1 VARRTVTRGTLVDG
15 RVCLARTDAERAPLV
30 RRLARIEGQ
39 VRGLRAMVEADRHC
53 LDEVQQIRAA
63 TAALREVGLLIIDQ
77 HVAAGLRLAA
87 RDPDREAVMA
97 DLLRVLRAAMAEAG

>member
-1 VARRTVTRGTLVDG
+1 
-15 RVCLARTDAERAPLV
+15 
-30 RRLARIEGQ
+30 
-39 VRGLRAMVEADRHC
+39 MVEADRHC
-53 LDEVQQIRAA
+53 LDEIQQIRAA

-97 DLLRVLRAAMAEAG
+97 EAG

>member
-1 VARRTVTRGTLVDG
+1 MTSGTVVDG
-15 RVCLARTDAERAPLV
+15 RVCLVRTEAERTPLI
-30 RRLARIEGQ
+30 RRLGRIEGQ

-53 LDEVQQIRAA
+53 LDEIQQIRAM

-77 HVAAGLRLAA
+77 HVNEGLRLAA
-87 RDPDREAVMA
+87 RDQDREAVMA

>member
-1 VARRTVTRGTLVDG
+1 MTSGTVVDG
-15 RVCLARTDAERAPLV
+15 RVCLVRTEAERTPLI
-30 RRLARIEGQ
+30 RRLGRIEGQ

-53 LDEVQQIRAA
+53 LDEIQQIRAM

-77 HVAAGLRLAA
+77 HVTEGLRLAA
-87 RDPDREAVMA
+87 RDQDREAVMA